1 MSTNKQYGAVS
12 LFVVIFAMLLLSVV
26 TVSFLRIMMSDQRQ
40 ASDVDL
46 SQSAYDSALA
56 GVEDGKRALLRYQ
69 EACANDP
76 GQCDTYAT
84 QISTDECNAAVRIGG
99 VVPGGNGEVSVQ
111 QSQSGNDSAL
121 NQAYTCVTMSLNTD
135 DYTGSIQEGGSRFVP
150 LRGVSSFDQVRIS
163 WFALED
169 LSTPTSNVSAPAKN
183 AGTPL
188 QLPTKAN
195 WPVNRPPIMRT
206 QLMQF
211 GGQFTLGDFDYIT
224 SSSQANAMTLFL
236 YPTSNGS
243 TNDTFLGRDVRR
255 GETSP
260 NPAADDQT
268 SSPLPIRCT
277 TSVLTGGG
285 YACSSTLTL
294 PAPINAGARTAYL
307 RLTPFYKSTNFKVE
321 LRDSGSNSLIQFK
334 GVQPLIDSTGRA
346 NDLFRRVQSRVE
358 LTDTTFPYPEAAV
371 DVTTEF
377 CKDFTVINNA
387 PLIEGTCRYN

>member
-26 TVSFLRIMMSDQRQ
+26 TVSFLRIMMTDQRQ

-56 GVEDGKRALLRYQ
+56 GVEDGKRAILRYQ

-84 QISTDECNAAVRIGG
+84 QLSTDECNTAVRIGG
-99 VVPGGNGEVSVQ
+99 VVPGGTGEVLVQ
-111 QSQSGNDSAL
+111 QSQSGTDRSL
-121 NQAYTCVTMSLNTD
+121 NQAYTCVTMDLNTD
-135 DYTGSIQEGGSRFVP
+135 DYTGTIPEGGSKFIP
-150 LRGVSSFDQVRIS
+150 LKGVSSFGQVQIS
-163 WFALED
+163 WFSQED
-169 LSTPTSNVSAPAKN
+169 LTTPTASVSVPAKN

-188 QLPTKAN
+188 SLPTKAA
-195 WPVNRPPIMRT
+195 WPANRPSILRA
-206 QLMQF
+206 QLLQY
-211 GGQFTLGDFDYIT
+211 GDQFTLNDFDYIT

-243 TNDTFLGRDVRR
+243 VSDGFLGRDVRR

-260 NPAADDQT
+260 NPAADDQ
-268 SSPLPIRCT
+268 SGSPLPIRCT
-277 TSVLTGGG
+277 TSTLTSGG
-285 YACSSTLTL
+285 YACNATLSL
-294 PAPINAGARTAYL
+294 PQPINNGARTAYL
-307 RLTPFYKSTNFKVE
+307 RLTSFYKGTNFKVQ
-321 LRDSGSNSLIQFK
+321 LRTGVWNTLVQFK

-377 CKDFTVINNA
+377 CKDFTVINAA